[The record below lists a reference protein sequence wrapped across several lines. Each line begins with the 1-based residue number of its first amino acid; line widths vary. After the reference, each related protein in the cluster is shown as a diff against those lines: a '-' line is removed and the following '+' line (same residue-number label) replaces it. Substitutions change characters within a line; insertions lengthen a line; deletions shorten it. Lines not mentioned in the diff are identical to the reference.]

1 MLQTSAEHAKQTQV
15 WGGQGEEEEAAE
27 GAKAPQGWTIKLL
40 KDRVGIAPEIGTR
53 YCTVKSVR
61 T

>member
-27 GAKAPQGWTIKLL
+27 GAKAPQG
-40 KDRVGIAPEIGTR
+40 
-53 YCTVKSVR
+53 
-61 T
+61 